1 LLALSPIGDEQME
14 KVVSQLIS
22 NRRDILHA
30 GGATLFL
37 ALAGGKLR
45 AADAA
50 GRPLPEGDAYAPWT
64 LWNDLSIRNTP
75 LALVAAG
82 VIAANPHD
90 TQPWLFAVGDD
101 AIEIYADTSRHLGA
115 MDAYIREMHLGLGCA
130 IENMLTA
137 AGANG
142 YAAELETAPGSL
154 ADLTERNRP
163 VLAARLRL
171 TRLAGAALDPRY
183 GSIPLRHTNRYAYDL
198 SRDPPQDWRAFARAL
213 GAAGGVKVLLFDAGS
228 PRRRVFDAAV
238 IEATEAIIADKTMIA
253 DSDRWF
259 RASAREI
266 DAHRDGPTLDAAG
279 LSTFTLMFAH
289 LFPVSAETAQRA
301 WLDQTRDVQLP
312 TAPVAGLIAVRDR
325 YDRPGAIAAGRA
337 WQRLHL
343 DATLRG
349 MALQPLNQPIEMID
363 RDRQSGAGSAWARRI
378 AGLTGNDWQAT
389 FSFRAGYSSTE
400 ASASPRRRLGDV
412 VRS

>member
-1 LLALSPIGDEQME
+1 ME
-14 KVVSQLIS
+14 MVMTQLIS
-22 NRRDILHA
+22 NRRDILRA

-37 ALAGGKLR
+37 ALAGGKPR
-45 AADAA
+45 AADSA
-50 GRPLPEGDAYAPWT
+50 GRLLPEGDAYAPWT
-64 LWNDLSIRNTP
+64 LWNDPSIRNTP

-101 AIEIYADTSRHLGA
+101 AIEVYADTSRHLGA

-142 YAAELETAPGSL
+142 YAAQLATAPGSL
-154 ADLTERNRP
+154 IDLTERKGP

-171 TRLAGAALDPRY
+171 QRIAAAAPEPRY
-183 GSIPLRHTNRYAYDL
+183 AAIPLRHTNRYAYDPVRKT
-198 SRDPPQDWRAFARAL
+198 SAEWRDFAGAL
-213 GAAGGVKVLLFDAGS
+213 GASGEVKVLLFEADS
-228 PRRRVFDAAV
+228 PQRRAFDAAV
-238 IEATEAIIADKTMIA
+238 VEATEAIIADKPMIA

-259 RASAREI
+259 RGSSREI

-279 LSTFTLMFAH
+279 LSTFTLLFAH
-289 LFPVSAETAQRA
+289 LFSVSPETAQRA

-312 TAPVAGLIAVRDR
+312 TAPVVGLIAVRDR

-363 RDRQSGAGSAWARRI
+363 RERQTGAGAAWARRV
-378 AGLTGNDWQAT
+378 AELTGEDWQAT
-389 FSFRAGYSSTE
+389 FSFRAGYSSTI
-400 ASASPRRRLGDV
+400 ATPSPRRRLGDV